1 MDDGTRMRHKA
12 VTAHTSGFTLPEML
26 VVVVV
31 GLLVLTGLHRVFVAG
46 MRTQTTT
53 SLQTEVNRKAQVAV
67 DDISA
72 RMRGAEIV
80 EDNATDRISFIDQ
93 DGNNVRYWV
102 DEGVLFRVLGS
113 NDYSGGIPVASDVSE
128 ISFSY
133 YDTSGQPA
141 AAASDAVRVVVRL
154 GVERLRHSCVLES
167 GVTLRNK

>member
-12 VTAHTSGFTLPEML
+12 VTTHTSGFTLPEML

-72 RMRGAEIV
+72 RMRGAQIV

-141 AAASDAVRVVVRL
+141 AASDAVRVVVRL

>member
-1 MDDGTRMRHKA
+1 M
-12 VTAHTSGFTLPEML
+12 TLPEVL

-72 RMRGAEIV
+72 RMRGAQIV

-141 AAASDAVRVVVRL
+141 AASDAVRVVVRL

>member
-1 MDDGTRMRHKA
+1 M
-12 VTAHTSGFTLPEML
+12 
-26 VVVVV
+26 VVVV

-72 RMRGAEIV
+72 RMRGAQIV

-141 AAASDAVRVVVRL
+141 AASDAVRVVVRL

>member
-1 MDDGTRMRHKA
+1 MRHKA
-12 VTAHTSGFTLPEML
+12 VTTHTSGFTLPEML

-72 RMRGAEIV
+72 RMRGAQIV

-128 ISFSY
+128 ISFLY
-133 YDTSGQPA
+133 YDTSGQP

>member
-1 MDDGTRMRHKA
+1 MDDRTRMRHKA
-12 VTAHTSGFTLPEML
+12 VTAHTSGLTLPEML

-46 MRTQTTT
+46 LRTQTTT
-53 SLQTEVNRKAQVAV
+53 SLQTEVNRKAQVAI

-72 RMRGAEIV
+72 RMRGAETV
-80 EDNATDRISFIDQ
+80 VDAGTDRIWFVDQ
-93 DGNNVRYWV
+93 DSNDVTYRV
-102 DEGVLFRVLGS
+102 DEGVLFRS
-113 NDYSGGIPVASDVSE
+113 NDYSGGIPIASDVSE

-133 YDTSGQPA
+133 YDVSGQPA
-141 AAASDAVRVVVRL
+141 TAAPDAVRVVVRL

>member
-1 MDDGTRMRHKA
+1 
-12 VTAHTSGFTLPEML
+12 

-72 RMRGAEIV
+72 RMRGAQIV

-141 AAASDAVRVVVRL
+141 AASDAVRVVVRL

>member
-12 VTAHTSGFTLPEML
+12 VTRHTSGLTLPEML
-26 VVVVV
+26 VVVLV
-31 GLLVLTGLHRVFVAG
+31 GLLVLVGLQRVFVAG
-46 MRTQTTT
+46 LRTQTTT

-72 RMRGAEIV
+72 RMRGAETV
-80 EDNATDRISFIDQ
+80 VDNGTDRISFIDQ

-113 NDYSGGIPVASDVSE
+113 NDYSGGTPVASDVSGL
-128 ISFSY
+128 SFSY

-141 AAASDAVRVVVRL
+141 AAASDAIRVVVTL
-154 GVERLRHSCVLES
+154 DVERLSHSCVLES